1 MALKAGMVGL
11 SAGSSVLTGGPGDAL
26 RGRSRSRSPA
36 AVDGLCFAERG
47 PVTGGF
53 TALGPT
59 APASVQPSING
70 QFRTGTDKGNPTV

>member
-26 RGRSRSRSPA
+26 RGRSRSRSLA
-36 AVDGLCFAERG
+36 AVDGLCFAD
-47 PVTGGF
+47 PTPGGF
-53 TALGPT
+53 AA
-59 APASVQPSING
+59 APVRGVSVQPSING